1 MFHQIAASSPLR
13 SAGLALLMMTLG
25 IGAAEAC
32 RRPPEQQLMS
42 PDQQLAFARD
52 VSVARVVS
60 ALPVGD
66 DTVEYRFVVLKRLA
80 GPALESFTLHGIAS
94 DARFASPPSE
104 AADHDGLKFW
114 ARGGG
119 RVMNDPACVIRPWFT
134 LGEAYLVILD
144 KPYTWRS
151 FEHIAT
157 VDARFD
163 AKDKWLTYVEGRL
176 GGRQQSE

>member
-1 MFHQIAASSPLR
+1 MSYHIAPSRPLR
-13 SAGLALLMMTLG
+13 GAGLLLLMMTLG
-25 IGAAEAC
+25 IGSAEAC
-32 RRPPEQQLMS
+32 RRAPEEQLMN
-42 PDQQLAFARD
+42 PDRQLAFARD

-94 DARFASPPSE
+94 DPRFDSARSE
-104 AADHDGLKFW
+104 AADHDGLAFW

-119 RVMNDPACVIRPWFT
+119 RVMNDPACVVRPWFT

-144 KPYTWRS
+144 KPHTRRS

-157 VDARFD
+157 VDGRFD

-176 GGRQQSE
+176 AGRELAE

>member
-1 MFHQIAASSPLR
+1 MFEHILAGRPLR
-13 SAGLALLMMTLG
+13 GTALVLLTMALG

-32 RRPPEQQLMS
+32 RRPPEEQLMS
-42 PDQQLAFARD
+42 PDRQLAFARD
-52 VSVARVVS
+52 VAVATVVS

-66 DTVEYRFVVLKRLA
+66 DTVEYRFEVQKRLA
-80 GPALESFTLHGIAS
+80 GPALERFTLHGMAADS
-94 DARFASPPSE
+94 RFASQRIE
-104 AADHDGLKFW
+104 QADHDGLKFW

-157 VDARFD
+157 VDGRFD
-163 AKDKWLTYVEGRL
+163 ARDKWLMYVEGRL
-176 GGRQQSE
+176 GGRELAE

>member
-1 MFHQIAASSPLR
+1 MSCHITASTLLR
-13 SAGLALLMMTLG
+13 STGLVSLTMALG

-32 RRPPEQQLMS
+32 RRPPEEQLMS
-42 PDQQLAFARD
+42 PDRQLAFARD

-60 ALPVGD
+60 ALPLGD

-80 GPALESFTLHGIAS
+80 GPAPGSFTLHGAAS
-94 DARFASPPSE
+94 DSRFASPRSE
-104 AADHDGLKFW
+104 AANHDGPEFW

-119 RVMNDPACVIRPWFT
+119 RVMNDPACVVRPWFT

-144 KPYTWRS
+144 KPHTWRS

-157 VDARFD
+157 VDGRFD
-163 AKDKWLTYVEGRL
+163 VSDKWLTYVEGRL
-176 GGRQQSE
+176 GRRELAD

>member
-1 MFHQIAASSPLR
+1 MLQQILASRPLR
-13 SAGLALLMMTLG
+13 SAGVVLLLVALGT
-25 IGAAEAC
+25 GAAEAC
-32 RRPPEQQLMS
+32 RRPPEEQLMR
-42 PDQQLAFARD
+42 PERQLAFATD
-52 VSVARVVS
+52 IAVARVVS

-66 DTVEYRFVVLKRLA
+66 DTVEYRFVVQKRLA
-80 GPALESFTLHGIAS
+80 GPATESFTLHGIAP
-94 DARFASPPSE
+94 DARFASHRAE
-104 AADHDGLKFW
+104 QADHDGLKFW

-157 VDARFD
+157 VDGRFD
-163 AKDKWLTYVEGRL
+163 ARDKWLMYVEGRV
-176 GGRQQSE
+176 GGALQTE